1 MDPVDMD
8 PLELAAEQDRS
19 TVASELRRA
28 VAIIQRWSQ
37 RTMHRRTG
45 TELSPNETHLLTHLA
60 ASAPQRMGTLA
71 DWQGVD
77 RSTMTMQIG
86 SLVDRGLAQRTPDP
100 ADRRATIIE
109 LTDHGT
115 QTLEDYAGRASG
127 ILSDALEG
135 WSDAQLGHFSRD
147 LGRFADDL
155 QAALANNS
163 AGH

>member
-1 MDPVDMD
+1 MD
-8 PLELAAEQDRS
+8 PLELAAGQDRS
-19 TVASELRRA
+19 AVAAELRRA
-28 VAIIQRWSQ
+28 VAIIERWSK
-37 RTMHRRTG
+37 RTMHRHTG

-60 ASAPQRMGTLA
+60 ASAPQRMGALA

-109 LTDHGT
+109 LTDHGSR
-115 QTLEDYAGRASG
+115 TLEDYTGRASV
-127 ILSDALEG
+127 ILSSALDG
-135 WSDAQLGHFSRD
+135 WSDAELGRFSRD

-155 QAALANNS
+155 QAALATNP